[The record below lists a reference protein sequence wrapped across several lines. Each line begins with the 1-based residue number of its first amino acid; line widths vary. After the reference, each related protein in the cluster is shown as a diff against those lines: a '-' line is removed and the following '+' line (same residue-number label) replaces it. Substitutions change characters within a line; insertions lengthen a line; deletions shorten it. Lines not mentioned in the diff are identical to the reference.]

1 MCITY
6 MLQVGTHGYS
16 FYISTTLFNSA
27 HYFLLKFSHWSAD
40 KNLSWK
46 ENIFLLKWNP
56 LVWENGILSNYSY
69 ICLGK
74 TNVGTNNT
82 YVILVSVLHT
92 NNNNIHSFQK
102 NTTGWKTKQV
112 NIHIL
117 VLFAK
122 FLELT
127 DTEGS
132 QSKIEFL
139 PYMQHHF
146 LLMWCCE
153 HQIWKHP
160 SSGIV
165 PELLKTMTML
175 TKNITNLY
183 IYSSEVVSI
192 Q

>member
-1 MCITY
+1 M
-6 MLQVGTHGYS
+6 
-16 FYISTTLFNSA
+16 
-27 HYFLLKFSHWSAD
+27 
-40 KNLSWK
+40 
-46 ENIFLLKWNP
+46 LKWNP

-92 NNNNIHSFQK
+92 TNNNNIHSFQK
-102 NTTGWKTKQV
+102 NTTGWITKQV

-146 LLMWCCE
+146 LLLHLVSTKYGNILLVALLFLNYSKQWLCL
-153 HQIWKHP
+153 QKISPIFIYIVQKWWVY
-160 SSGIV
+160 SS
-165 PELLKTMTML
+165 
-175 TKNITNLY
+175 TNLDRY
-183 IYSSEVVSI
+183 DVT
-192 Q
+192 